1 MASLNYTE
9 HAQHF
14 KIHLITKL
22 HIHIMSEN
30 PYTYELIKYLPSV
43 FFSKTEIKD
52 TTQIIYLPYFVCD
65 FLKC

>member
-1 MASLNYTE
+1 
-9 HAQHF
+9 
-14 KIHLITKL
+14 
-22 HIHIMSEN
+22 MSEN